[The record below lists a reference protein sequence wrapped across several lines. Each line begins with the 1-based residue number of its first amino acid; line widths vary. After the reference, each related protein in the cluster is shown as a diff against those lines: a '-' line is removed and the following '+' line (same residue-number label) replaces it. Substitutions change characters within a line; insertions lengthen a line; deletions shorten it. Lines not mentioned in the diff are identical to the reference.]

1 MLSTATNKRRFV
13 GLLLFG
19 IILFLFVAF
28 NRFPK
33 LDAVGTDLEA
43 VTSPGNAVFPG
54 IVRREGS
61 WNFVR
66 SHLVGLQHD
75 LSADRRHRHDF
86 RVSSS
91 GIDGSLPLSVG
102 PRQVVPVWGIIL
114 AYRQG
119 RRYGS
124 GHEFVLRVHCSRVV
138 GFSQEGGAGRGLSPW
153 CRARRL

>member
-43 VTSPGNAVFPG
+43 VTSPGMQCFQGLCVEKEAG
-54 IVRREGS
+54 TS
-61 WNFVR
+61 FV
-66 SHLVGLQHD
+66 
-75 LSADRRHRHDF
+75 AT
-86 RVSSS
+86 
-91 GIDGSLPLSVG
+91 
-102 PRQVVPVWGIIL
+102 WW
-114 AYRQG
+114 
-119 RRYGS
+119 
-124 GHEFVLRVHCSRVV
+124 
-138 GFSQEGGAGRGLSPW
+138 GFSMTYLQIVAIGMTFAFLVAGLMEVFLFPSGLGKWFQSGGLFSRTVKGAVTGPAMNCAPRALFPCRRLFTRGRGWPGLSPW